1 MMSKTTLFFGLL
13 IVVALCG
20 GFLLRTVN
28 REPAAGPL
36 GQINIGD
43 PAPDIA
49 LSDPN
54 GKTLKL
60 SGLKG
65 HLVLIDFWAS
75 WCRPCRME
83 NPNIVAAY
91 QQFKGRKFKNAKKGF
106 RIFSVSLDKDKD
118 RWVEAI
124 RADKL
129 EWPEHVSDLQGW
141 NSSAARTYGVNSIP
155 YNFLVNGEGLIV
167 ARNLRG
173 SALQAQLEAL
183 TK

>member
-1 MMSKTTLFFGLL
+1 MSKTTLFFALL
-13 IVVALCG
+13 VVAALCG
-20 GFLLRTVN
+20 GFLLRTAN
-28 REPAAGPL
+28 RDHSAITL
-36 GQINIGD
+36 GQVNVGD

-49 LSDPN
+49 LADPN
-54 GKTLKL
+54 GKTMKL
-60 SGLKG
+60 SDLKG

-83 NPNIVAAY
+83 NPNIVATY
-91 QQFKGRKFKNAKKGF
+91 QQFKGKKFKNAKKGF

-129 EWPEHVSDLQGW
+129 EWTEHVSDLQGW

-155 YNFLVNGEGLIV
+155 YNFLVNGDGLIV

-173 SALQAQLEAL
+173 SALPAQLEAL